1 MNRKIFPSVR
11 GIPKQAHD
19 FRSFFLFRQF
29 RCLIC
34 HRTRHR
40 LYSAYAAHT
49 DREHSQSASPTEALH
64 GRAPTVRQQLLPEA
78 RVYALSGGTRENAR
92 PDLFLKT
99 AASGTLAHEAR
110 MDDTFHMLGIGPE
123 VLEYLPGSES

>member
-1 MNRKIFPSVR
+1 MQHTPIESIPNLPAQLSTTRQGADCTTAAPPR
-11 GIPKQAHD
+11 GARLRPL
-19 FRSFFLFRQF
+19 R
-29 RCLIC
+29 
-34 HRTRHR
+34 RH
-40 LYSAYAAHT
+40 
-49 DREHSQSASPTEALH
+49 
-64 GRAPTVRQQLLPEA
+64 
-78 RVYALSGGTRENAR
+78 RENAR